1 MPNNFKK
8 SSSFSGARG
17 GRSEGRSRGRDFSKP
32 SFGGGFNRG
41 GSSGGRPVEMHQTTC
56 ADCQKMC
63 EVPFRPNGKKP
74 VYCKDC
80 FGKNGG
86 QSPENTRNYPQRELK
101 REPNIDNQDLTKQLE
116 SMNSKLDKLIS
127 LAIALMPTEKP
138 QVEKTIKKV
147 TPKKK

>member
-8 SSSFSGARG
+8 SNSFSGGRG
-17 GRSEGRSRGRDFSKP
+17 GRTEGGSRGRDFNKP

-41 GSSGGRPVEMHQTTC
+41 GAGGNRPVEMHQTTC

-86 QSPENTRNYPQRELK
+86 QSPENTRNYPQREVK
-101 REPNIDNQDLTKQLE
+101 ADTQDLAKQFE
-116 SMNSKLDKLIS
+116 IMNSKLDKLIS
-127 LAIALMPTEKP
+127 IAIALIPEVKP
-138 QVEKTIKKV
+138 PVEKIVKKV
-147 TPKKK
+147 APKKK